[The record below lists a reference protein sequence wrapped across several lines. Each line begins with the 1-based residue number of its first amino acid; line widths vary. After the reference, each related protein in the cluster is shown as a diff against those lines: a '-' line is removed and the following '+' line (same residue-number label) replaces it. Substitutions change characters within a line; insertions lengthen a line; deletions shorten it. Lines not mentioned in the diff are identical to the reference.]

1 MLAILYDR
9 IRGDERMLFDAAEE
23 LGIPWKKVYLPKLRM
38 VLGEPPKE
46 LGGVTVGLERS
57 VSQSRGL
64 AAARYL
70 ESLNIPVVNRP
81 AVIEAAGDKWATSA
95 LLARAGVPQPRTALA
110 VSPEEALALA
120 EDWGYP
126 VVLKPV
132 VGSWGRMVAKVN
144 DRDALEALLEH
155 KAFMGFQHQLFYLQ
169 EYVKKPG
176 RDIRVF
182 VVGDEAIAAIYRK
195 SAHWITNTARGG
207 VAENCPVTDALAE
220 ISVAAAKAL
229 GGGVLA
235 VDVFESERGL
245 LVNEV
250 NHTMEFKNS
259 VATTGVNIPRKIL
272 EYAWRQA
279 EG

>member
-9 IRGDERMLFDAAEE
+9 IRGDERMLFDAAFE
-23 LGIPWKKVYLPKLRM
+23 LGIPWKRVYLPQLRM
-38 VLGEPPKE
+38 E
-46 LGGVTVGLERS
+46 LGARPDALKGVTVGLERS

-70 ESLNIPVVNRP
+70 EALGLPVVNRP
-81 AVIEAAGDKWATSA
+81 EVIEAAGDKWATSA
-95 LLARAGVPQPRTALA
+95 RLARAGVPQPRTALA
-110 VSPEEALALA
+110 VSPEEAIALA

-132 VGSWGRMVAKVN
+132 VGSWGRMVSKAN
-144 DRDALEALLEH
+144 DRDALEAILEH
-155 KAFMGFQHQLFYLQ
+155 KAFMGYQHQLYYLQ
-169 EYVKKPG
+169 EYVEKPG

-195 SAHWITNTARGG
+195 SDHWITNTARGG
-207 VAENCPVTDALAE
+207 EAENCPVTDE
-220 ISVAAAKAL
+220 IFEVSVAAARAL

-235 VDVFESERGL
+235 IDLFESERGL

-259 VATTGVNIPRKIL
+259 VRTTGVNIPRKIL
-272 EYAWRQA
+272 EYAWKQA
-279 EG
+279 AG